1 MNPIINPWIFYLID
15 LSNSLS
21 RISVFL
27 FVVSTVICIILS
39 GILAFDD
46 DCFINKKDK
55 QKIVK
60 YFKWVFITFCT
71 SSLCLIFIPSKDTL
85 YKMIV
90 TSYIT
95 EDNVMKAVNI
105 GKDFKQEIKKDIL
118 DIINNS
124 ITEYKNPK
132 NN

>member
-39 GILAFDD
+39 GILAFDN

-60 YFKWVFITFCT
+60 YFKWIFITFCA
-71 SSLCLIFIPSKDTL
+71 SSLCLIFIPRADTL

-90 TSYIT
+90 ASYIT
-95 EDNVMKAVNI
+95 DDNVAKAVDI

>member
-39 GILAFDD
+39 GILAFDN

-60 YFKWVFITFCT
+60 YFKWFFITFCT
-71 SSLCLIFIPSKDTL
+71 SSLCLIFIPKADTL